1 MIHGKDIVCLSSL
14 DWDAPWGS
22 AQQAMHRLARTNRV
36 LYVDEPASFLMPFVM
51 SSRWKR
57 WRAVVPLLRQEGE
70 DLWTLTPPPLV
81 PFANKVQVAN
91 RARQAIMAKY
101 VRWAIKKLGFA
112 DDHIFWTYLPSTVA
126 VLDKLYLTKAGR
138 PPALIVYHCVDEHS
152 AFPGH
157 VISPKLVKSYDAELT
172 RRADLVIT
180 TSDSLRAS
188 REKIN
193 PHTYTVLNAADVELF
208 NQALDPDLQVPE
220 DLAQV
225 PTPRIGVVG
234 VHDYRL
240 DIDAI
245 ETIVRADRAW
255 NVVLIGPMKLSHGEA
270 ARLRHMRRVHLI
282 GERQREVL
290 PAYLKGLS
298 AALIP
303 YRTGELTRNIFP
315 LKLFEYLAAGVPVIA
330 GGLPELKR
338 YTGMIS
344 LAEKLEDYPALVRAA
359 IAEDSPEKR
368 SARVALAAQN
378 SWEDRIAEVSDL
390 VENALRRKHEDST
403 ATQ

>member
-1 MIHGKDIVCLSSL
+1 VIQGRDIVCLSSL

-36 LYVDEPASFLMPFVM
+36 LYVDEPASLLMPFVM

-70 DLWTLTPPPLV
+70 NLWTLTPPPLV
-81 PFANKVQVAN
+81 PFANKVQIAN
-91 RARQAIMAKY
+91 KARQAIMAKY
-101 VRWAIKKLGFA
+101 VRWAIKKLDFA

-126 VLDKLYLTKAGR
+126 VLDKLYPPGAGT
-138 PPALIVYHCVDEHS
+138 PPSLIVYHCVDEHS

-157 VISPKLVKSYDAELT
+157 VISPKLVKSYDDELT
-172 RRADLVIT
+172 RRSDLVIT
-180 TSDSLRAS
+180 TSDNLREP
-188 REKIN
+188 RHKIN

-208 NQALDPDLQVPE
+208 NQALDPDLQIPE
-220 DLAQV
+220 DMASI

-245 ETIVRADRAW
+245 ETIAKADPTW
-255 NVVLIGPMKLSHGEA
+255 HVVLIGPTKIGHGDVS
-270 ARLRHMRRVHLI
+270 RLQHTRGVHLI
-282 GERQREVL
+282 GERERHEL

-338 YTGMIS
+338 YVGMIS
-344 LAEKLEDYPALVRAA
+344 LAEKKEDYPALVREA
-359 IAEDSPEKR
+359 IAEDSPDKR
-368 SARVALAAQN
+368 AARVALAAQN

-390 VENALRRKHEDST
+390 VEKALQRKHPGPS
-403 ATQ
+403 AT